1 MSFNFL
7 LDNFPHQ
14 VKIEEAVYDI
24 NSDYKSV
31 LMIMQLLE
39 NQLFTDE
46 EKLLNSLNIFYKG
59 KIPKDISKAYSSMID
74 FMRMYEDIQNNKKV
88 NKVLDYEIDS
98 GRIYSAFRQVYQID
112 LITQKIHWF
121 LFNCLLENISEGKP
135 KLIEIIQLRT
145 MELDDKMPTKQKAL
159 LRKLKREY
167 SLEKQEDV
175 CNSFANSF
183 FLGVKGANR
192 NGN

>member
-7 LDNFPHQ
+7 LDDFPNQ
-14 VKIEEAVYDI
+14 VKIEGAVYDI
-24 NSDYKSV
+24 NSDFKSI
-31 LMIMQLLE
+31 LLIMQLLE

-46 EKLLNSLNIFYKG
+46 EKLLNSLDIFYKG
-59 KIPKDISKAYSSMID
+59 KIPKNISKAYSSMMD
-74 FMRMYEDIQNNKKV
+74 FMRMYEEMQENKKSCR
-88 NKVLDYEIDS
+88 VLDYEIDS
-98 GRIYSAFRQVYQID
+98 GRIYSAFRQVYHID
-112 LITQKIHWF
+112 LNIHKLHWF

-145 MELDDKMPTKQKAL
+145 MELDDKMPYKQKAL

-183 FLGVKGANR
+183 FLGVKGANK